1 MVSVGAAIRP
11 PSPARNTLLGDTS
24 KIMSRPTIIVDRLGK
39 SYRLG
44 SRRESDTTFREAL
57 YHAFRSPLRRIRRPG
72 DQATQPETFW
82 ALKDVSFEVGR
93 GEVVGIIGRNGAG
106 KSTLLKIL
114 SRITEP
120 TEGCVRFRGRVASL
134 LEVGTGFHPE
144 LTGRENVY
152 LNGSILGMR
161 KAEIDRKFDEIVAFA
176 EVERFLDTQVKHF
189 SSGMY
194 VRLAFAVAAHLD
206 PQILI
211 VDEVLA
217 VGDMAFQKKC
227 LGKMEQVAGGGRTVL
242 FVSHNMPVV
251 ISLCQRAMLIKEG
264 TLAAEGEPEEV
275 VRHYYD
281 EHRGSESEVCDLMA
295 LNRSAW
301 INGGA
306 RFLQCRLTTP
316 DRVGPWSVPF
326 GSRVSLEITATV
338 TRPLESLEFGLALM
352 NSMGLEIASPMSSDV
367 GPRLPASPGEYTFAI
382 GLPTLKLTPGRYYL
396 EFVLR
401 SDHGTEDHVTEAVFF
416 EVLPNGESSEALTH
430 HRRGSVIPD
439 FDFSIDKLDGF
450 K

>member
-1 MVSVGAAIRP
+1 
-11 PSPARNTLLGDTS
+11 
-24 KIMSRPTIIVDRLGK
+24 MSRPTIIVDNLGK

-44 SRRESDTTFREAL
+44 HRQRNDTTFREAL
-57 YHAFRSPLRRIRRPG
+57 YQAFRSPLRRLRFLG
-72 DQATQPETFW
+72 DPTTQAETFW
-82 ALKDVSFEVGR
+82 ALRNVSFEVGR

-176 EVERFLDTQVKHF
+176 EVERFLDTPVKHY

-217 VGDMAFQKKC
+217 VGDIAFQKKC

-242 FVSHNMPVV
+242 FVSHNMPTV
-251 ISLCQRAMLIKEG
+251 IHLCQRAMLIKEG
-264 TLAAEGEPEEV
+264 TLAAEGLPEDV

-281 EHRGSESEVCDLMA
+281 ENRGSESDICDLVG
-295 LNRSAW
+295 LNRTAW

-316 DRVGPWSVPF
+316 ERIGPWAIPF
-326 GSRVSLEITATV
+326 GGRISLEITAIV
-338 TRPLESLEFGLALM
+338 TRPLSSLEFGLALM
-352 NSMGLEIASPMSSDV
+352 NSMGLEVASPMSSDV
-367 GPRLPASPGEYTFAI
+367 GPRLSVSPGEYTFVIA
-382 GLPTLKLTPGRYYL
+382 LPTLKLTPGRYYL
-396 EFVLR
+396 EFGLR
-401 SDHGTEDHVTEAVFF
+401 SDRGMEDHVTEAVFF
-416 EVLPNGESSEALTH
+416 EVLPNSESSEALTH

-439 FDFSIDKLDGF
+439 FDFVVDNLHAF
-450 K
+450 

>member
-1 MVSVGAAIRP
+1 
-11 PSPARNTLLGDTS
+11 
-24 KIMSRPTIIVDRLGK
+24 MSRPTIIVENLGK

-44 SRRESDTTFREAL
+44 PRQKPNTTFREAVSR
-57 YHAFRSPLRRIRRPG
+57 AFGSPLKRLRKLG
-72 DQATQPETFW
+72 DPSPQAERFW
-82 ALKDVSFEVGR
+82 ALKDVSFEVKR

-144 LTGRENVY
+144 LTGRENVF

-176 EVERFLDTQVKHF
+176 EVERFLDTPVKHY

-242 FVSHNMPVV
+242 FVSHNMPTV
-251 ISLCQRAMLIKEG
+251 IHLCQRAMLIKEG
-264 TLAAEGEPEEV
+264 RLAAEGEPEDV

-281 EHRGSESEVCDLMA
+281 ENRGVESEVCDLLA
-295 LNRSAW
+295 LSRSPW
-301 INGGA
+301 TNGGA
-306 RFLQCRLTTP
+306 RLLQCRLTTP
-316 DRVGPWSVPF
+316 DRVGPWVIPF
-326 GSRVSLEITATV
+326 GSRISLEITATV
-338 TRPLESLEFGLALM
+338 IRPLSSLEFGLSLM
-352 NSMGLEIASPMSSDV
+352 NSMGLEVASPMSSDV
-367 GPRLPASPGEYTFAI
+367 VPRLSVSPGEYTFVI
-382 GLPTLKLTPGRYYL
+382 GLPNLRLTPGRYYL
-396 EFVLR
+396 EFALR
-401 SDHGTEDHVTEAVFF
+401 SDRGLEDYVTEAVFF
-416 EVLPNGESSEALTH
+416 EVLPNSESSEALTH

-439 FDFSIDKLDGF
+439 LEFIVDNVHLF
-450 K
+450 